1 MPNSPSP
8 EPDFSL
14 ADIPPNPPVHFAE
27 QALLGGLLLDP
38 HRIKTIGPL
47 GPDHFASAIHRAIF
61 AAMAALPAPSPDLHA
76 KEPVWITAVLAHARP
91 HARGLTPS
99 YLHALAGACP
109 DPAHAPAYARMVRSD
124 HARRTV
130 LMHAGLLVQAA
141 TDPGLPDP
149 AAVTLRRADAL
160 SALLDHLAASF
171 PSHPGSLPRTPPPA
185 PPDHQES
192 PEAAGEEQLLLST
205 AAAYPA
211 DLASMRWLRPEDFT
225 TELYGGLYRCLTS
238 LASRGE
244 PVDKVTVL
252 WEAQQQGLLTAVFGS
267 PEALELLATP
277 AGTPE
282 HWGEQIL
289 RRSLLHHAHL
299 TGLHVQAFTQDLTNS
314 PHQVITGSRRAL
326 AHLAVVRA
334 RWQQATGRTPAGRRP
349 TPPVPA
355 SRAGPS
361 LQRASPPSA
370 SSRSAR

>member
-1 MPNSPSP
+1 MPNPPLP
-8 EPDFSL
+8 EPDFAL
-14 ADIPPNPPVHFAE
+14 ADIPPNPPVHYAE
-27 QALLGGLLLDP
+27 QALLGALLLDP
-38 HRIKTIGPL
+38 HRVKTIGPL
-47 GPDHFASAIHRAIF
+47 DPDRFASANHRALF
-61 AAMAALPAPSPDLHA
+61 AAMTTLTAPPPDLHA

-109 DPAHAPAYARMVRSD
+109 DPAHAPAYARMVRAD

-130 LMHAGLLVQAA
+130 LMHGSLLVQAA

-160 SALLDHLAASF
+160 AALLDHLAASF
-171 PSHPGSLPRTPPPA
+171 PSHPGSLPRTEPPA
-185 PPDHQES
+185 PPSRKEG
-192 PEAAGEEQLLLST
+192 PEVAGEEQVLLST

-211 DLASMRWLRPEDFT
+211 ALASMRWLRPEDFT
-225 TELYGGLYRCLTS
+225 TALYGGLYRCLTS

-252 WEAQQQGLLTAVFGS
+252 WEAQQHGLLTTAFG
-267 PEALELLATP
+267 PQEALELLAAP

-289 RRSLLHHAHL
+289 RRSLLRHAHL
-299 TGLHVQAFTQDLTNS
+299 AGLHIQAFAADLANS

-326 AHLAVVRA
+326 AHLAAVRA
-334 RWQQATGRTPAGRRP
+334 RWQHAARQPAAGP
-349 TPPVPA
+349 PPVPA

-361 LQRASPPSA
+361 QQRPSNPTA
-370 SSRSAR
+370 SSRSLR